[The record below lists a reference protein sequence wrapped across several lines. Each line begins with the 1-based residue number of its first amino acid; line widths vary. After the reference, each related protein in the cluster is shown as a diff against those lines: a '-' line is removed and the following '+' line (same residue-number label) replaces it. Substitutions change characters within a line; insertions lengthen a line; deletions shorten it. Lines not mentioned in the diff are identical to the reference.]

1 LDSIPEGGDVG
12 SPDGSH
18 TQAGERR
25 PLADAETASP
35 PAAGSGSAAAPETT
49 TVPGAESAGAAGEAG
64 DERAGADLRDP
75 ALFLNR
81 ELSLLKF
88 QARVLDEARDRRNPL
103 LERLKFLGIVGSNLG
118 EFFMVRIAGLK
129 QQVRAGVTERSGDGR
144 TPAETLA
151 EAREG
156 AFGLMRQAREVY
168 AELLPELADVG
179 VHIVD
184 YEQLDD
190 EARLAADEY
199 FRSVV
204 FPVLTPLAFDPGRPF
219 PHISNL
225 SLSLA
230 ILLRSPDG
238 AELFARV
245 KIPKTLPRLVP
256 LCPPGAGQTCDL
268 SAPELQLVWLEQ
280 LVAAHLDVLFP
291 GMEIITAHPFRVTR
305 DAEMQIQELEADDL
319 LETIEEGVRRRRFG
333 SVVRV
338 SVDTT
343 MPERLKGILVENLR
357 FDPRDMV
364 TLDPPLG
371 MSGFWDIYG
380 SIDRPELKDPAFV
393 PALPAALREEEERDI
408 FSLIRERDILVHH
421 PYDSFQPVVN
431 FFAQAARDPDV
442 LAIKTTLY
450 RVGRRAPVVKE
461 LLEAA
466 ANGKEVAVLVELK
479 ARFDEESN
487 IEWARALEAEGVHVV
502 YGLLGLKTHSKIAL
516 VVRREG
522 EGIRRYLHL
531 ATGNYNAVTAQQ
543 YTDLGMFT
551 CDPDMGA
558 DGSQVFNYL
567 TGYGSSG
574 QYRKFLVAPVN
585 LRRDF
590 EALVR
595 REIEHQRAGR
605 QGYLLFKMNAFV
617 DRPMIRLLYEAS
629 QAGVQVD
636 LLVRGIC
643 CLRPGVP
650 GVSDNIRVISIVG
663 RFLEHSRIYCFGN
676 GGDPTVLLGS
686 ADLMPRNLNRRVEIL
701 FPVQDAAIKAR
712 LREEI
717 LATYL
722 ADTVKA
728 RLMQADGTYQRVVP
742 ADGAEPLASQAALIA
757 AAAPPD
763 TSAAG

>member
-1 LDSIPEGGDVG
+1 MG
-12 SPDGSH
+12 SPDGTH
-18 TQAGERR
+18 RQVGEQR
-25 PLADAETASP
+25 PAADAETASP
-35 PAAGSGSAAAPETT
+35 PAAADDSAAELEAA
-49 TVPGAESAGAAGEAG
+49 TVSGGEVTGAAGDEAH
-64 DERAGADLRDP
+64 ERADAGLRDP
-75 ALFLNR
+75 ALYINR

-88 QARVLDEARDRRNPL
+88 QARVLDEARDARNPL

-156 AFGLMRQAREVY
+156 AFELMRQAREVY
-168 AELLPELADVG
+168 ADLVPQLAEAG
-179 VHIVD
+179 VHILD
-184 YEQLDD
+184 YTLLSDEQ
-190 EARLAADEY
+190 RQAADEY
-199 FRSVV
+199 FTSVV

-225 SLSLA
+225 SLNLA
-230 ILLRSPDG
+230 ILLRSPAG
-238 AELFARV
+238 EELFARV

-256 LCPPGAGQTCDL
+256 LCPPGAGQACDMA
-268 SAPELQLVWLEQ
+268 APEVHLIWLEQ
-280 LVAAHLDVLFP
+280 LVAAHLDTLFP
-291 GMEIITAHPFRVTR
+291 GMEIITAHPFRITR

-338 SVDTT
+338 SVDTS
-343 MPERLKGILVENLR
+343 MPERLKGILIENLR
-357 FDPRDMV
+357 VDSRDLI
-364 TLDPPLG
+364 TLKPPLG
-371 MSGFWDIYG
+371 MSGFWDVHG
-380 SIDRPELKDPAFV
+380 QLQRPDLKDPAFV
-393 PALPAALREEEERDI
+393 PALPPVFREDEERDI
-408 FSLIRERDILVHH
+408 FALIRERDILVHH
-421 PYDSFQPVVN
+421 PYDSFQPVLE
-431 FFAQAARDPDV
+431 FFEQASRDPDV

-450 RVGRRAPVVKE
+450 RVGRRAPVVRA

-487 IEWARALEAEGVHVV
+487 IEWAKALEAEGVHVV

-522 EGIRRYLHL
+522 AGIRRYLHL

-551 CDPDMGA
+551 CDPVMGA

-567 TGYGSSG
+567 TGYGASG
-574 QYRKFLVAPVN
+574 QYSKFLVAPVN

-595 REIEHQRAGR
+595 REIEHQKAGR
-605 QGYLLFKMNAFV
+605 QGYLLLKMNSLA
-617 DRPMIRLLYEAS
+617 DRPMARRLYEAS
-629 QAGVQVD
+629 RAGVKVD

-663 RFLEHSRIYCFGN
+663 RFLEHSRIYYFGN
-676 GGDPTVLLGS
+676 GGDPTILLGS

-701 FPVQDAAIKAR
+701 FPVQDAGIKAR
-712 LREEI
+712 LRDEI

-728 RLMQADGTYQRVVP
+728 RLMHPDGTYERLLP
-742 ADGAEPLASQAALIA
+742 DEGDEPLASQPTLIA
-757 AAAPPD
+757 VAATPAVA
-763 TSAAG
+763 SAVD

>member
-1 LDSIPEGGDVG
+1 VK

-18 TQAGERR
+18 TRVGEQKPAAG
-25 PLADAETASP
+25 AETAFAPSP
-35 PAAGSGSAAAPETT
+35 DADVAVQPETE
-49 TVPGAESAGAAGEAG
+49 TVPSAEAASAAGEERG
-64 DERAGADLRDP
+64 ERAGADLRDP

-118 EFFMVRIAGLK
+118 EFFMVRVAGLK

-151 EAREG
+151 EARER
-156 AFGLMRQAREVY
+156 AFELMRQAREVY
-168 AELLPELADVG
+168 ADLLPELSDAG
-179 VHIVD
+179 IHIID
-184 YEQLDD
+184 YDRLDD
-190 EARLAADEY
+190 EARQAADEY

-230 ILLRSPDG
+230 ILLRSPEG
-238 AELFARV
+238 EELFARV
-245 KIPKTLPRLVP
+245 KIPKALPRLVP
-256 LCPPGAGQTCDL
+256 LCPPGAGQACDM
-268 SAPELQLVWLEQ
+268 SAPELRLLWLEQ
-280 LVAAHLDVLFP
+280 LVAAHLGTLFP
-291 GMEIITAHPFRVTR
+291 GMEIITAHPFRITR

-338 SVDTT
+338 SVDTS

-357 FDPRDMV
+357 LDPRDMV
-364 TLDPPLG
+364 TLEPPLG

-380 SIDRPELKDPAFV
+380 QIDRPDLKDPAFV
-393 PALPAALREEEERDI
+393 PALPAAFREEEERDI

-421 PYDSFQPVVN
+421 PYDSFQPVVE
-431 FFAQAARDPDV
+431 FFEQAARDPDV

-450 RVGRRAPVVKE
+450 RVGRRAPVVKA

-466 ANGKEVAVLVELK
+466 ANGKEVAVLLELK

-522 EGIRRYLHL
+522 YGIRRYLHL

-551 CDPDMGA
+551 CDPEMGA
-558 DGSQVFNYL
+558 DGTQVFNYL

-574 QYRKFLVAPVN
+574 QYGKFLVAPVN

-605 QGYLLFKMNAFV
+605 QGYLLFKMNALV

-650 GVSDNIRVISIVG
+650 GVSDSIRVISIVG
-663 RFLEHSRIYCFGN
+663 RFLEHSRIYYFGN
-676 GGDPTVLLGS
+676 GGDPTILLGS

-701 FPVQDAAIKAR
+701 FPVQDSGIKVR

-717 LATYL
+717 LGTYL
-722 ADTVKA
+722 EDTTKA
-728 RLMQADGTYQRVVP
+728 RIMHADGTYERVTP
-742 ADGAEPLASQAALIA
+742 AEGADPVVSQVALIA
-757 AAAPPD
+757 VAAEPPEA
-763 TSAAG
+763 TAAR

>member
-1 LDSIPEGGDVG
+1 VTTDEAASGDAALREQDEAATDDSTDQETQPDV
-12 SPDGSH
+12 
-18 TQAGERR
+18 
-25 PLADAETASP
+25 
-35 PAAGSGSAAAPETT
+35 
-49 TVPGAESAGAAGEAG
+49 
-64 DERAGADLRDP
+64 DLRDP

-88 QARVLDEARDRRNPL
+88 QARVLDEARDPRNPL

-129 QQVRAGVTERSGDGR
+129 QQVRAGVTERSADGR

-151 EAREG
+151 EARVG
-156 AFGLMRQAREVY
+156 AFELMTQARDVY
-168 AELLPELADVG
+168 ADLLPRLAEAG
-179 VHIVD
+179 VHILD
-184 YEQLDD
+184 YAALSDEQ
-190 EARLAADEY
+190 RQAADEY
-199 FRSVV
+199 FTSVV

-230 ILLRSPDG
+230 ILLRSPEG
-238 AELFARV
+238 EELFARV

-256 LCPPGAGQTCDL
+256 LCPPGAGIACDM
-268 SAPELQLVWLEQ
+268 SAPDIHLLWLEQ
-280 LVAAHLDVLFP
+280 LVAAHLDTLFP
-291 GMEIITAHPFRVTR
+291 GMEIITAHPFRITR

-338 SVDTT
+338 SVDTS
-343 MPERLKGILVENLR
+343 MPERVKGILMENLR
-357 FDPRDMV
+357 VDTRDLI
-364 TLDPPLG
+364 TLEPPLG
-371 MSGFWDIYG
+371 MSGFWDLYG
-380 SIDRPELKDPAFV
+380 QIDRPDLKDLAFV
-393 PALPAALREEEERDI
+393 PALPPVFREDEERDI

-421 PYDSFQPVVN
+421 PYDSFQPVLD
-431 FFAQAARDPDV
+431 FFEQAARDPDV

-450 RVGRRAPVVKE
+450 RVGRRAPVVKA
-461 LLEAA
+461 LLDAA
-466 ANGKEVAVLVELK
+466 GNGKEVAVLVELK

-487 IEWARALEAEGVHVV
+487 IEWAKALEAEGVHVV

-522 EGIRRYLHL
+522 AGIRRYLHL

-551 CDPDMGA
+551 CDPDMGT
-558 DGSQVFNYL
+558 DGSQVFNFL
-567 TGYGSSG
+567 TGYGSTG
-574 QYRKFLVAPVN
+574 QYHKFLVAPVN
-585 LRRDF
+585 LRKDF

-595 REIEHQRAGR
+595 REIAHQKAGR
-605 QGYLLFKMNAFV
+605 QGHLLFKMNSLV

-643 CLRPGVP
+643 CLRPDVP

-663 RFLEHSRIYCFGN
+663 RFLEHSRIYYFGN
-676 GGDPTVLLGS
+676 GGDPTILLGS

-701 FPVQDAAIKAR
+701 FPVQDPGIKVR

-717 LATYL
+717 LASYL
-722 ADTVKA
+722 VDTAKA
-728 RLMQADGTYQRVVP
+728 RLMRSDGSYERVSP
-742 ADGAEPLASQAALIA
+742 GESTELLESQARLVAMA
-757 AAAPPD
+757 TASPEASSD
-763 TSAAG
+763 G

>member
-1 LDSIPEGGDVG
+1 M
-12 SPDGSH
+12 
-18 TQAGERR
+18 TNAGERSIAAVAGA
-25 PLADAETASP
+25 PMAAADAPAAAETREEAAHGEP
-35 PAAGSGSAAAPETT
+35 PAEP
-49 TVPGAESAGAAGEAG
+49 
-64 DERAGADLRDP
+64 DLRDP

-88 QARVLDEARDRRNPL
+88 QARVLDEARDPRNPL

-156 AFGLMRQAREVY
+156 GFELMRQAREVY
-168 AELLPELADVG
+168 ADLARELADAG
-179 VHIVD
+179 IHILNYD
-184 YEQLDD
+184 ELSDD
-190 EARLAADEY
+190 ERRAADEY
-199 FRSVV
+199 YTSVV

-225 SLSLA
+225 SLNLA
-230 ILLRSPDG
+230 ILLRNPEG
-238 AELFARV
+238 EEMFARV

-256 LCPPGAGQTCDL
+256 VCPDGAGRACDTRTL
-268 SAPELQLVWLEQ
+268 GSRLLWMEQ
-280 LVAAHLDVLFP
+280 LVAAHLDTLFP
-291 GMEIITAHPFRVTR
+291 GMKIVTAHPFRVTR

-319 LETIEEGVRRRRFG
+319 LETIEEGVRKRRFG

-338 SVDTT
+338 SVDTS

-357 FDPRDMV
+357 VDPGDLI
-364 TLDPPLG
+364 TLKPPLG
-371 MSGFWDIYG
+371 MSGFWDIHAQ
-380 SIDRPELKDPAFV
+380 IDRPDLKDPAFV
-393 PALPAALREEEERDI
+393 PALPAVFGEEERDI

-421 PYDSFQPVVN
+421 PYDSFSPIVQ
-431 FFAQAARDPDV
+431 FFEQAARDPAV

-450 RVGRRAPVVKE
+450 RVGRRAPVVKA
-461 LLEAA
+461 LLDAA
-466 ANGKEVAVLVELK
+466 ARGKEVAVLVELK
-479 ARFDEESN
+479 ARFDEEGN
-487 IEWARALEAEGVHVV
+487 IEWAKALEAEGVHVV

-558 DGSQVFNYL
+558 DGTQIFNYL
-567 TGYGSSG
+567 TGYGTSG

-585 LRRDF
+585 LRQDL

-595 REIEHQRAGR
+595 REIEHQKAGR
-605 QGYLLFKMNAFV
+605 RGHLLFKMNALV
-617 DRPMIRLLYEAS
+617 DRPMTRLLYEAS
-629 QAGVQVD
+629 RAGVQVD

-650 GVSDNIRVISIVG
+650 GVSDNIRVVSIVG
-663 RFLEHSRIYCFGN
+663 RFLEHSRVYYFGN
-676 GGDPTVLLGS
+676 GGDPTILLGS

-701 FPVQDAAIKAR
+701 FPVRDPGIKAR
-712 LREEI
+712 LRDEI

-722 ADTVKA
+722 ADTMKA
-728 RLMQADGTYQRVVP
+728 RLMRPDGSYERVTP
-742 ADGAEPLASQAALIA
+742 AAAEESLESQAALLA
-757 AAAPPD
+757 L
-763 TSAAG
+763 AAGGSEASAVL